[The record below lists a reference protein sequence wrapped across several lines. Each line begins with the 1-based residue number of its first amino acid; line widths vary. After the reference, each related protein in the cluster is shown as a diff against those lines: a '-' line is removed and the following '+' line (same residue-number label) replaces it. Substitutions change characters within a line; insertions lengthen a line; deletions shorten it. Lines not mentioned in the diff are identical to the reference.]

1 MANLVTLWTRACQA
15 PLSMGL
21 SWTEEWVAMP
31 PFQGIISP
39 QILKLPPPSQQT
51 RTPPTSGVGSE
62 ADDPHGGPHLLHT
75 AEGYTGL

>member
-1 MANLVTLWTRACQA
+1 MSLLKGRRIPVEHCAEKELWENQGRA
-15 PLSMGL
+15 
-21 SWTEEWVAMP
+21 
-31 PFQGIISP
+31 
-39 QILKLPPPSQQT
+39 PSQQT